1 MKGYNIKTNDYVKP
15 IEPRKEVVQ
24 RLINYFI
31 TAKDTCRNEFCA
43 NECWRRT
50 YGLQEH
56 EYRSHW
62 EDELWSDTSYTV
74 GEKYRNQVRV
84 TTADMK
90 EFVRV
95 WIKAGYFVSRGLYS
109 VNRQTAILYKFT
121 GKPFTDYGFRV
132 VNEFTEDID

>member
-1 MKGYNIKTNDYVKP
+1 MEGYSIKPNAYVKP
-15 IEPRKEVVQ
+15 TEPRKEVVQ
-24 RLINYFI
+24 RLINYFMR
-31 TAKDTCRNEFCA
+31 AKDTIRNEFCA
-43 NECWRRT
+43 NNCWRRT

-56 EYRSHW
+56 EYGSYW
-62 EDELWSDTSYTV
+62 KDELWSATSYTV

-109 VNRQTAILYKFT
+109 VKGQTAILYKFT
-121 GKPFTDYGFRV
+121 NKPFTDFGFKV
-132 VNEFTEDID
+132 VDEFIEDID